1 MRIDDKIYVTGHRG
15 LVGGAIFR
23 ALKRSGFTNIVAR
36 THGELDLTDG
46 SAVAQ
51 FFQTERP
58 KHVFMAAAR
67 VGGIHANSV
76 CPADF
81 IRDTLLI
88 QTHIIDHAWNTG
100 VERLLFLGSS
110 CVYPK
115 LDRKRV
121 VDGKR
126 VLVRVE

>member
-76 CPADF
+76 CPRSEEHTSELQSLMRISYAVF
-81 IRDTLLI
+81 CL
-88 QTHIIDHAWNTG
+88 
-100 VERLLFLGSS
+100 
-110 CVYPK
+110 
-115 LDRKRV
+115 
-121 VDGKR
+121 
-126 VLVRVE
+126 

>member
-1 MRIDDKIYVTGHRG
+1 MRISDWSSGVCSSDLPEPSFAMRIDDKIYVTGHRG

-81 IRDTLLI
+81 IRSEEHTSELKSLMRI
-88 QTHIIDHAWNTG
+88 
-100 VERLLFLGSS
+100 S
-110 CVYPK
+110 
-115 LDRKRV
+115 
-121 VDGKR
+121 
-126 VLVRVE
+126 